1 MKKWERDMMHIKGK
15 TLIIIM
21 LSFSSLCL
29 AQKVTEMPL
38 VLQMPGMD
46 KVEVKSMTYKTIKET
61 HLRMDVY
68 YPPDFDKQ
76 SKLPVVIFNNGVG
89 ILNLPEWR
97 GYQDW
102 AKLVAVSNLIAINY
116 QSRSEDAMEDSEDL
130 IEFVRTHGD
139 ELKVDIERMA
149 LWSSSSNV
157 NIGMQLI
164 MQKNRSYIRCAA
176 IFYGMKDVP
185 EIRQD
190 IALFIARAGLDLLSL
205 NKNIDTFLSKALN
218 ADIDLEF
225 VNYLEGYHAFDI
237 FNDTDR
243 SREIIKQ
250 TLNFL
255 VFHLKKT
262 YGEESR
268 IVPTARI
275 LYSTIAKGNYG
286 LFKRLFNYAFEKYKY
301 EKLEVLNRA
310 ASEGSLSE
318 IGNQLLQDGKNREAL
333 VVFGFYVDTYP
344 DSPNAYNC
352 LAGAYEAEGMGE
364 LAIKNAKK
372 AIELLEKAVN
382 LSEMQKNRIRE
393 SAMQKIK
400 HSKN

>member
-1 MKKWERDMMHIKGK
+1 MSIKGNAM
-15 TLIIIM
+15 IIILM
-21 LSFSSLCL
+21 LSLSSLSL
-29 AQKVTEMPL
+29 AQDFTEMPL

-76 SKLPVVIFNNGVG
+76 IKLPVVIFNNGVG
-89 ILNLPEWR
+89 IMDLPDWR

-102 AKLVAVSNLIAINY
+102 ARLVAVSNLIAINY
-116 QSRSEDAMEDSEDL
+116 QSSTENAMEDSEDL
-130 IEFVRTHGD
+130 IEFVRTHSD
-139 ELKVDIERMA
+139 ELKVDIDKMA

-157 NIGMQLI
+157 DIGMPLI
-164 MQKNRSYIRCAA
+164 MQKNRNYIRCAA

-190 IALFIARAGLDLLSL
+190 ISLFIARAGIDSLSL
-205 NKNIDTFLSKALN
+205 NKDIDTFVFEALN

-243 SREIIKQ
+243 SREIIKK
-250 TLNFL
+250 TLDFL
-255 VFHLKKT
+255 VYHLNKT
-262 YGEESR
+262 YGRESR
-268 IVPTARI
+268 IVPTARV
-275 LYSTIAKGNYG
+275 LYSTIAKGNYV

-310 ASEGSLSE
+310 ASEESLSE
-318 IGNQLLQDGKNREAL
+318 IGNQLLQDEKNREAL
-333 VVFGFYVDTYP
+333 MVFGFYVDTYP

-352 LAGAYEAEGMGE
+352 LADAYDAEGMRD
-364 LAIKNAKK
+364 LAIENARR

-382 LSEMQKNRIRE
+382 MSEMQKNRIRE

-400 HSKN
+400 HSRK